1 MLSRGSLLALS
12 AIMLKTAPGFAG
24 PLPLVAEGEP
34 AAILVLADTP
44 AEAAREAAGALRT
57 WIEKMSG
64 ARLPVLHESDV
75 APDPESVL
83 ILVGDTER
91 TRALDIDPEGLGL
104 EEVRIRT
111 FPGAVAVVG
120 DDLRPDG
127 LPLRGTLFA
136 AGLFAREV
144 LGIRWLWPGTLGE
157 VVPRSREISVPEVR
171 IRQTPRFRRRDMFNQ
186 AYNGVCHSKIDAL
199 GWDHE
204 PFLEMQRKTDEWQAF
219 HGGGGSYDG
228 SFGHAFGHY
237 WDLHHEEHPDWFA
250 LQPDGTRDNEGPAN
264 EGYPSHRLC
273 VSNPGLIERVA
284 RDKIEQLKR
293 NPFLDAASVS
303 PNDGGLQTFCL
314 CERCEA
320 WDAPGGEMIQMR
332 GPDGPI
338 PHVTLSDRFVR
349 FYSDI
354 ARIVARELPDRNIGA
369 YAYHHYTTPPI
380 HAELHPNVVI
390 GFVTGMRMYV
400 NDHLREKMRVEWR
413 KWAAKADQLFLY
425 SNSTY
430 ALNAFPSVYVRR
442 LGEDLRFYAE
452 NDIVFAQYDCVTGH
466 WGTNGLNYYV
476 LARLLWDPGQDVDAL
491 VEEYCAAGFGPAAGQ
506 VRGYFEEI
514 ERITAA
520 VAGERRRPGAETM
533 ARHYSDEA
541 VAGLSAMLDAADLA
555 AAGEATIRARI
566 GLLRQ
571 GLDYAPICR
580 DYMLAR
586 EELEGGNKWDW
597 RAYREQSVRRT
608 TWFHQLGPS
617 WSIHVPWLMYREL

>member
-1 MLSRGSLLALS
+1 MLNRISILALIV
-12 AIMLKTAPGFAG
+12 ALLTTGAG
-24 PLPLVAEGEP
+24 GADPLRLVVEGEP
-34 AAILVLADTP
+34 ASILVLADEPT
-44 AEAAREAAGALRT
+44 EAAREAAEALGT

-64 ARLPVLHESDV
+64 ARLPVLRESDV
-75 APDPESVL
+75 APDPESAL
-83 ILVGDTER
+83 ILVGDTKR
-91 TRALDIDPEGLGL
+91 TRGLGIDPDELGL

-127 LPLRGTLFA
+127 FPLRGTLFA

-144 LGIRWLWPGTLGE
+144 LGIRWLWPDELGE
-157 VVPRSREISVPEVR
+157 VVPRRREIALDEVR

-186 AYNGVCHSKIDAL
+186 AYNGVCHAKIDAL

-204 PFLEMQRKTDEWQAF
+204 FYLGMHRRTEEWQAF

-237 WDLHHEEHPDWFA
+237 WDLYHEEHPDWFA
-250 LQPDGTRDNEGPAN
+250 LQPDGTRDNAGPAN

-273 VSNPGLIERVA
+273 VSNPGLIERIA

-303 PNDGGLQTFCL
+303 PNDGGPQTFCL

-320 WDAPGGEMIQMR
+320 WDAPEGEMIQM
-332 GPDGPI
+332 GSADGPV
-338 PHVTLSDRFVR
+338 PHVSLSDRFVR
-349 FYSDI
+349 FYSEV

-390 GFVTGMRMYV
+390 GFVTAMRMYV
-400 NDHLREKMRVEWR
+400 NEDLREKMRADWGR
-413 KWAAKADQLFLY
+413 WAAKADQLFLY

-442 LGEDLRFYAE
+442 LADDLRFYAE
-452 NDIVFAQYDCVTGH
+452 NGIVFAQYDCVTGH

-476 LARLLWDPGQDVDAL
+476 LARLLWDPWQDVDGL
-491 VEEYCAAGFGPAAGQ
+491 VEEYCVAGFGPAAGQ
-506 VRGYFEEI
+506 VRRYFEEI
-514 ERITAA
+514 ERITTA
-520 VAGERRRPGAETM
+520 VAGERDRPGAETM
-533 ARHYSDEA
+533 ARYYSDES
-541 VAGLSAMLDAADLA
+541 VAGLSAMLDAAGRA
-555 AAGEATIRARI
+555 AAGDAAIRARI
-566 GLLRQ
+566 GFLRQ
-571 GLDYAPICR
+571 GLEYAPICR
-580 DYMLAR
+580 DYMRAR
-586 EELEGGNKWDW
+586 DALKGGNKWDW
-597 RAYREQSVRRT
+597 RTYREQSVRRT